1 MIRTERGTPFYLMH
15 RAFWKKKQNPVTY
28 KVAEITTEKGV
39 SRSFHTTAK
48 RTKLKTYFGTEKQ
61 EQDIFS
67 DRKTEAT
74 VRVSAECSRIQA
86 TAVTKPVSGPPA
98 CCSLLILSKPLKV
111 LIFVKGIEFRIFK
124 NFS

>member
-48 RTKLKTYFGTEKQ
+48 RTKLKTYFGTEKHNKTYFQTEKQ
-61 EQDIFS
+61 EQPS
-67 DRKTEAT
+67 
-74 VRVSAECSRIQA
+74 ECQQN
-86 TAVTKPVSGPPA
+86 AVG
-98 CCSLLILSKPLKV
+98 
-111 LIFVKGIEFRIFK
+111 FRPQQ
-124 NFS
+124 